1 MAEQVLDDQFG
12 AVVVCCLGT
21 FWVRDAKI
29 YSDVRSVRPQIVH
42 YEVVYLLVRN
52 VPFHLEIPLG

>member
-1 MAEQVLDDQFG
+1 MAEQVLDDEFG

-21 FWVRDAKI
+21 FWVR
-29 YSDVRSVRPQIVH
+29 DVRSVRPQIVH